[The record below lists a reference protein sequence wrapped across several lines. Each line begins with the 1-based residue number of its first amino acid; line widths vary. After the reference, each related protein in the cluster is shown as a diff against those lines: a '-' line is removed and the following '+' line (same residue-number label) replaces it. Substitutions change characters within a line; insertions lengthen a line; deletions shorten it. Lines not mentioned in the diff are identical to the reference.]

1 MKQEESWENRVDP
14 LFLARSWEMG
24 SSQISESKFEFY
36 ETLKNTKKQLLGF
49 PREPLELQIQRGAL
63 IVVYNSTWTFAIQ
76 ISSEGPLW
84 STKKLGVSGIQFMSI
99 MLSLWTRQLLLFVA
113 KKIERVI
120 WLEKIYIVV
129 FFFFERKIY
138 VVFVVCSCTKLMCK
152 V

>member
-36 ETLKNTKKQLLGF
+36 EIPKNTKKQLLGF

-120 WLEKIYIVV
+120 WLEKIYVV
-129 FFFFERKIY
+129 SFFFFLKGR
-138 VVFVVCSCTKLMCK
+138 FM
-152 V
+152 

>member
-36 ETLKNTKKQLLGF
+36 EIPKNTKKQLLGF

-120 WLEKIYIVV
+120 WLEKIYVV
-129 FFFFERKIY
+129 SFFFFLKEDL
-138 VVFVVCSCTKLMCK
+138 CSLCCMQLYQIN